1 MKLNSRKE
9 MRSTVADQH
18 PIARLHRPGQ
28 VAAVHLGLAA
38 AAWVPKT
45 PRVFGGRRLGE
56 ASGLHGGAQA
66 DHALL
71 WRWRVCTLAVWF

>member
-1 MKLNSRKE
+1 
-9 MRSTVADQH
+9 MRSTVADQY
-18 PIARLHRPGQ
+18 PVARLHRLVE

-66 DHALL
+66 DQALL
-71 WRWRVCTLAVWF
+71 